1 MLDEEGFT
9 LLKDCFSDAK
19 SSLEEASFP
28 CSSVRAEKC
37 SSIACSNDTLVSIFG
52 AGLVKATAQK
62 FPKKKGGHKLKA
74 TLHFDK
80 GSGNT
85 LADCS

>member
-37 SSIACSNDTLVSIFG
+37 SSIACSNDTLVSIFE
-52 AGLVKATAQK
+52 AGLVQAAAQK
-62 FPKKKGGHKLKA
+62 LPKKRGGRNSKA
-74 TLHFDK
+74 ILHFDK
-80 GSGNT
+80 GSVDT